1 MYIGPMPFRITESL
15 RWAVVEKWMLGL
27 PRNTIAVECGLSNGA
42 VSSIVDD
49 WRRSVG
55 LELAVLIRDIGV
67 TLRKL
72 GMSPAQCATGLR
84 VSKLIE
90 KMGLEDSS
98 IESFLSEVYTR
109 CQDLGVSP
117 NHIARYMTQFVS
129 LLDSRAINQQEAVSI
144 QLIDNIFEGRKQRKL
159 ELEEQISSLESKRH
173 YLQLETS
180 RFENALH
187 ESLQEKK
194 RVELDLKW
202 KMDLRTELERNGL
215 DVDDPLML
223 VKATRFLKDS
233 GVTLNEILATFLN
246 FKGMANAVQGQAYQ
260 LENLRKEFSD
270 LEEMKRIE
278 DEQLAERKLK
288 NRELDELKSM
298 GFGLWELKTLRNMI
312 NELGAQNE
320 LEVKNGEAVKR
331 YFSDIEN
338 HYADYLK
345 LRSKVKQLRDNEELI
360 RLILVA
366 MGGLGPSISSYLGR
380 KPTANDIREVIRV
393 IEGYPKTTVLVD
405 NSVAEGNQERSSQSP
420 VQVDSASSNQIDE
433 QSNGI
438 KSARSMPSET
448 VSNPTDQELV
458 AHETNLKNKRDTRL
472 LPPRPPM
479 IPKPKRHL
487 RNYTRARTE
496 NEKEVGVA
504 NDFRK
509 PTLGKNVV
517 LHSQAKPR
525 TAHTNT
531 PLFSESFLKTNTHKQ
546 KLENNTQTNPIE
558 KSQKDLFDI
567 SSVIENANKPLL
579 EKILGK
585 KEGEAY

>member
-27 PRNTIAVECGLSNGA
+27 PRNTTAVECGLSNGA

-98 IESFLSEVYTR
+98 IESFLSEVYTK

-159 ELEEQISSLESKRH
+159 ELEEEISRLESKRH
-173 YLQLETS
+173 YLQLETF
-180 RFENALH
+180 RFENALQ

-194 RVELDLKW
+194 KVELDLKW
-202 KMDLRTELERNGL
+202 KTDLRTELERNGL
-215 DVDDPLML
+215 DVADPPML
-223 VKATRFLKDS
+223 VKATRFFMDS
-233 GVTLNEILATFLN
+233 GVNLNEILATFLN
-246 FKGMANAVQGQAYQ
+246 FKGMANAIQGQAYQ

-298 GFGLWELKTLRNMI
+298 GFGLWMLKTLRNMI

-331 YFSDIEN
+331 FFSDIED

-380 KPTANDIREVIRV
+380 KPTANDIREVIRI
-393 IEGYPKTTVLVD
+393 IEGYPKATVLVD
-405 NSVAEGNQERSSQSP
+405 NSIAEGNQERSSQSL

-433 QSNGI
+433 QTNGI
-438 KSARSMPSET
+438 KNARHIPSET
-448 VSNPTDQELV
+448 VLTV
-458 AHETNLKNKRDTRL
+458 AHETNLKNKKDTRL

-487 RNYTRARTE
+487 RNYSRARTE

-517 LHSQAKPR
+517 LDSQAKPI

-531 PLFSESFLKTNTHKQ
+531 PLFSGSFLKANTHKQ

-558 KSQKDLFDI
+558 KSQDLFDI
-567 SSVIENANKPLL
+567 SSLIEKANKPLL